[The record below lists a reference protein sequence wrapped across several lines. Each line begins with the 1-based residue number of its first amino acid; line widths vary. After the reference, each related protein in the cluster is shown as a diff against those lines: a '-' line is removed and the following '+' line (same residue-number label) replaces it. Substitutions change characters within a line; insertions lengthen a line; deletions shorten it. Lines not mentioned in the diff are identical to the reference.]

1 MVALLLGLI
10 HQSAPPDLE
19 AVAAQ
24 LRKTGATVQVSNVE
38 DPAWEIWVDHNGPL
52 KRDTFKPFRG
62 VKRLTALRIFSDD
75 LTDAHLRDI
84 RDNPD
89 LKLLVVMSKKLTDE
103 STIPIAKM
111 TELVKLDLNKGTWT
125 ATGLRRLTALKK
137 LERLYLYN
145 ANISEDQLSPLA
157 ELKQVKL
164 IDLPKSVSDATLA
177 GLRKALPKAVINRGP

>member
-24 LRKTGATVQVSNVE
+24 LRKTGATVQVSNAE

-52 KRDTFKPFRG
+52 NKDTLKPFRG
-62 VKRLTALRIFSDD
+62 IKRLTALRIFSDD

-89 LKLLVVMSKKLTDE
+89 LNLLVVMSKKLTDA
-103 STIPIAKM
+103 SMISIAKIG
-111 TELVKLDLNKGTWT
+111 TLTKLDLNKGTWT
-125 ATGLRRLTALKK
+125 AKGLRRLSALKK

-145 ANISEDQLSPLA
+145 ANIADDQFSPLA

-164 IDLPKSVSDATLA
+164 IDLPKSVSETTLA
-177 GLRKALPKAVINRGP
+177 KLRKALPNTAINRGP